1 MAVPINDTFREFYSQ
16 LYTSQSQADTNT
28 IINFLSGL
36 DIPRISL
43 ELAKDWRSPYLKQTR
58 PQPSPQ
64 YNLKNVQALMD
75 SQQNFKQ
82 TE

>member
-43 ELAKDWRSPYLKQTR
+43 DTSKRLEEPISQTDTA
-58 PQPSPQ
+58 SAISS
-64 YNLKNVQALMD
+64 VQSKKCPGPDGFPAE
-75 SQQNFKQ
+75 F
-82 TE
+82 